1 MFDRAPQAF
10 DVHNVHQAP
19 RPAMSIVTF
28 SRQTGPVKAMPMERL
43 PWCALKASRGP
54 KRAGTAPKA
63 YIQRSASG
71 LIDSRHAGARP
82 LSQSTTAFRLAKLC
96 AMARQLG
103 TSINSAEHRA
113 GRLLGVST
121 HLMRPWRQVLTG
133 S

>member
-10 DVHNVHQAP
+10 DVHKVHQAP

-28 SRQTGPVKAMPMERL
+28 SRQTGPVKAMLMERL

-63 YIQRSASG
+63 YMQRSASG

-96 AMARQLG
+96 AMARLVMSVMSVAQTWLG
-103 TSINSAEHRA
+103 LTLVS
-113 GRLLGVST
+113 LLGIY
-121 HLMRPWRQVLTG
+121 G
-133 S
+133 